1 MPRCGLCGQPGKRMK
16 LDNVYRI
23 LCNHHYD
30 QHMARDGEHKV
41 LFQKASGIERGNHK
55 DNIPL

>member
-23 LCNHHYD
+23 LCNHHHD
-30 QHMARDGEHKV
+30 QHMGKDGEHNV
-41 LFQKASGIERGNHK
+41 LFQKASGIERGK
-55 DNIPL
+55 PIG